1 MAEPRRTS
9 TATRQRNPDRD
20 DRIPIF
26 SRLGI
31 IHGITLTG
39 LVLLAMS
46 AITYQQLRETMT
58 EIRRSSVDK
67 GRAVATALTPLIL
80 RQLDK
85 KDELQ
90 RYFDE
95 IDRMADID
103 YIQVVDSKGAI
114 LASSSPSGSER
125 APEKLDSDWMKSL
138 GGNDLDAIAVPV
150 PWHNDEAG
158 IDVFVA
164 LLENSSSASS
174 TDVRA
179 AKHLRIGVNFND
191 VVQQD
196 MPRVIRRMLLF
207 SIAIALIML
216 AGLIVMLQHIM
227 RPLKELRKGL
237 RAVANGDLNY
247 QVPVFS
253 QDEVGSLVK
262 AYNGTI
268 HRLRYAFEQIES
280 LATLDPLT
288 GLSNRRVFDERIAIE
303 AKRSR
308 RYGHPFGLIML
319 DLDHFKQINDR
330 FGHPA
335 GDEVLRL
342 VAKTIEA
349 GVRETDLVA
358 RIGGE
363 EFAVILPESKAPEVR
378 AVAEKLRVSVEDI
391 QFTPGDGHNN
401 PVRITISAG
410 AACALGRLVTT
421 EGLVAATDAAL
432 YRSKAEGRN
441 RVTMAE
447 RVSGGSGINPGIQV

>member
-1 MAEPRRTS
+1 MS
-9 TATRQRNPDRD
+9 T
-20 DRIPIF
+20 
-26 SRLGI
+26 
-31 IHGITLTG
+31 
-39 LVLLAMS
+39 
-46 AITYQQLRETMT
+46 
-58 EIRRSSVDK
+58 
-67 GRAVATALTPLIL
+67 
-80 RQLDK
+80 
-85 KDELQ
+85 
-90 RYFDE
+90 
-95 IDRMADID
+95 
-103 YIQVVDSKGAI
+103 
-114 LASSSPSGSER
+114 
-125 APEKLDSDWMKSL
+125 L
-138 GGNDLDAIAVPV
+138 GGNDLDAIAIPV
-150 PWHNDEAG
+150 PWHNGEAG

-164 LLENSSSASS
+164 LLENPASATSV
-174 TDVRA
+174 DVRA
-179 AKHLRIGVNFND
+179 AKLLRIGVNFNA

-247 QVPVFS
+247 QVPVYS

-288 GLSNRRVFDERIAIE
+288 GLPNRRIFDERIAIE

-330 FGHPA
+330 FGHPV

-378 AVAEKLRVSVEDI
+378 AVAEKIRIAVEDI
-391 QFTPGDGHNN
+391 QFTPGDGQS
-401 PVRITISAG
+401 PVKITISAG

-447 RVSGGSGINPGIQV
+447 RVTGGSGINPGIQG